1 MMLGPLASAA
11 TVLAAADNQEQTSTL
26 DDVHTWF
33 DIIAAGLTALALVI
47 GASWAYFKFVK
58 GRTFR
63 PRLDVGMV
71 GQWHVVDRKP
81 LLQARVTVTN
91 VGASVVRPLEKGS
104 GLRVSVLA
112 EDQPP
117 APSAEVWHA
126 LRVFN
131 VLTDDHKWIEPQE
144 TVSDDL
150 LLDLGL
156 SRPVVALFEAR
167 FVWRRRWPRR
177 NTVILA
183 RQVVPVDSTIDAKAS
198 ASGR

>member
-1 MMLGPLASAA
+1 
-11 TVLAAADNQEQTSTL
+11 
-26 DDVHTWF
+26 
-33 DIIAAGLTALALVI
+33 
-47 GASWAYFKFVK
+47 
-58 GRTFR
+58 
-63 PRLDVGMV
+63 
-71 GQWHVVDRKP
+71 
-81 LLQARVTVTN
+81 VTN

-126 LRVFN
+126 LRVFK

-144 TVSDDL
+144 TVSEDL

-156 SRPVVALFEAR
+156 SPVVALFEAR